1 MVSRSFYLQPPQLSR
16 RPGPSLGPDSGA
28 GPALARAGPGLGL
41 GWARREG
48 AAAASRG
55 PGPAASRA
63 CTSVAPGPAQRD
75 GSVRRLCRPCS
86 RCSPEDRL
94 QTAGTVR
101 PGPRSPRPPTRPSP
115 SGACTTRPRAV
126 TGLPGCVSTSCL
138 APRQGPGVGAQR
150 ARLRGARARG
160 NGSRRHFDREARARH
175 ARRRA
180 CPTFP
185 WQRGARPGGQ
195 EQGMGDQRALEGGTT
210 EHPPS
215 VLLSGLPGRGKRRRK
230 TAHP

>member
-1 MVSRSFYLQPPQLSR
+1 M
-16 RPGPSLGPDSGA
+16 
-28 GPALARAGPGLGL
+28 ARAGPELGP

-63 CTSVAPGPAQRD
+63 LHLGGAGPRPA
-75 GSVRRLCRPCS
+75 GWSVRRLSRPCS
-86 RCSPEDRL
+86 RCNPEDRL
-94 QTAGTVR
+94 QTARTVR

-115 SGACTTRPRAV
+115 SGACRTRPRAV

-138 APRQGPGVGAQR
+138 VPLRGPGVGAQR

-160 NGSRRHFDREARARH
+160 KGSRRHFDREARARR

-195 EQGMGDQRALEGGTT
+195 EQGKGDQRALEGGTT
-210 EHPPS
+210 EHPLAG
-215 VLLSGLPGRGKRRRK
+215 LLSGLPGCWKRRRK
-230 TAHP
+230 PAHP